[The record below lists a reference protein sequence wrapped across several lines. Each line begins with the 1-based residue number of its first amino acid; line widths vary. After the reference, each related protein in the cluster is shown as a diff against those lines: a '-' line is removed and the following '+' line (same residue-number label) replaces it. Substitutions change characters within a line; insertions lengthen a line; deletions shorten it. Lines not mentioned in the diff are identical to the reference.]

1 MTMKERYKELTT
13 AIGTWPEVTEK
24 VNNAWTTISNT
35 FNRGE
40 RRRRLEYLLEQG
52 HIDDI
57 PNEWQIFQASQH
69 MLLDYIIPSNGEF
82 YEHYDQNQ
90 YWLQFL
96 RVLDE
101 PSAMMDPTGL
111 AVSKEMI
118 VQHLLHVVHCT
129 AGYDVGLL
137 HMFPNGIEALEEQ
150 LQLYVDGKHP
160 RQSAIQHL
168 IERQSYPQELLEA
181 LQLYKADPEKYWEIY
196 TFETPEGCDEL
207 FEFGVE
213 RFGTLGR
220 LLNYACTLPPSPW
233 ESFHQRFL
241 SKELSQAA

>member
-1 MTMKERYKELTT
+1 MTVSERYNELTT
-13 AIGTWPEVTEK
+13 SIGSWTEVQTK
-24 VNNAWTTISNT
+24 LGNAWTTLSNT
-35 FNRGE
+35 FNRTE
-40 RRRRLEYLLEQG
+40 RRRRLEFLLEQG
-52 HIDDI
+52 HINEI
-57 PNEWQIFQASQH
+57 PNEWQIMQASRD

-111 AVSKEMI
+111 AVSREMI

-137 HMFPNGIEALEEQ
+137 HMFPDGIDALEEQ
-150 LQLYVDGKHP
+150 LELYVAGDHP
-160 RQSAIQHL
+160 RQEAIEKL
-168 IERQSYPQELLEA
+168 IERPSYPKELLEA
-181 LQLYKADPEKYWEIY
+181 LQLYKANPEQHWQLY
-196 TFETPEGCDEL
+196 TFDTPEGCDEL

-220 LLNYACTLPPSPW
+220 LLNYACTLPATPW
-233 ESFHQRFL
+233 ESFKKRFL
-241 SKELSQAA
+241 SRELKAA